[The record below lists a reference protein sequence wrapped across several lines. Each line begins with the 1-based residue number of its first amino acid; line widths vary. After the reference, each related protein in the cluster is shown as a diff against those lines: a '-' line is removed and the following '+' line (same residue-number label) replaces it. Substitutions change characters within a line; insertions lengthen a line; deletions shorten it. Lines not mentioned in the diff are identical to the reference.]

1 MFCHAFRTPLFSQ
14 LTEYGRRHI
23 NSQFPW
29 RLLWLV
35 EVLSWKR
42 IPSNSDSRELGLI
55 SVPPH
60 NHRSMQI
67 SLEKTAFSHS
77 PSVLCRLLMVLPS
90 SLCCLTLIVESSLSS
105 HLGIQVTRCMRVIP
119 LSLPLPSLPPC
130 CLSCHSAV
138 RICLPRSLKV
148 DKASKCWRCTTTLW
162 GTIQKSLLLDCLPTL
177 WDM

>member
-1 MFCHAFRTPLFSQ
+1 MACNTATL
-14 LTEYGRRHI
+14 
-23 NSQFPW
+23 
-29 RLLWLV
+29 LV

-42 IPSNSDSRELGLI
+42 ILSNSDSREWGLI

-67 SLEKTAFSHS
+67 SLEKTAFSPS

-105 HLGIQVTRCMRVIP
+105 HLGIQVTRYMRVIP
-119 LSLPLPSLPPC
+119 ISLPLPSLPPC
-130 CLSCHSAV
+130 CLCCLPPV

-148 DKASKCWRCTTTLW
+148 DKASKCWRCTTTL
-162 GTIQKSLLLDCLPTL
+162 
-177 WDM
+177 